1 MASLRMSVFLFLLS
15 FLVSLRVSSFS
26 VQFNVCS
33 SGSTR
38 FSLCFINSQ
47 ERPQLPCVGRSLCPH
62 CDSVDISIS
71 TQCKQLENTHTQTHT
86 RTHGCQP
93 RWKLRVHAGVH
104 TLLQRTRARALTC
117 QSSGGKNSQL
127 RHASVGKHFI
137 LITLLFSLT
146 HTHARS
152 LCISVFRHY
161 HSHLFSYF
169 FLTRGLLP
177 PLPHSLLNLISLS
190 VSLPFLF
197 LSLFPPSRCLSCET
211 FNRRGNG
218 FISGTEIK

>member
-1 MASLRMSVFLFLLS
+1 M
-15 FLVSLRVSSFS
+15 
-26 VQFNVCS
+26 CS

-38 FSLCFINSQ
+38 FSLCFINSR
-47 ERPQLPCVGRSLCPH
+47 ERPQLPCVGGSLCPH

-104 TLLQRTRARALTC
+104 TLLQRTRARAHVRTNLSVVRRNEQSAETC
-117 QSSGGKNSQL
+117 KCRKTFHPYYPVIL
-127 RHASVGKHFI
+127 AHA
-137 LITLLFSLT
+137 
-146 HTHARS
+146 HTRS

-177 PLPHSLLNLISLS
+177 PSLT
-190 VSLPFLF
+190 
-197 LSLFPPSRCLSCET
+197 PSST
-211 FNRRGNG
+211 
-218 FISGTEIK
+218 